1 MKPVPLLLAA
11 ALVVYGV
18 VRRKRIGRGE
28 WIVGGIVVIAAV
40 LYGTGIVHPPSLQ
53 HLIKDAG
60 TQLGKWTYLL
70 VGALAFLETGA
81 FVGLI
86 APGEFTIL
94 VGGVVAGQGTIDLFA
109 LLAIVWVCAVA
120 GDMTS
125 YYMGRRLGRGFMER
139 HGPRVKITHARLEQV
154 EGFFDRHGGK
164 AILIGR
170 FVGLVRAIAPFLAGS
185 SKMPLR
191 QFIPYDVVGAGLW
204 GSTFVLLGYIFWQSF
219 DKVANYAEKGALAL
233 GIVIALAFGIY
244 TAVKWLRVEENRDS
258 AVRWIDEQPWLRWL
272 LPVARRVKAPLVFAW
287 NRLTP
292 GKLGLELTT
301 LLMTGGIGFFVFFG
315 YWHIF
320 TMRATTVGDERAMRV
335 AEDLNNGT
343 LVAISKIVTALG
355 ALPVTG
361 SVAIVIS
368 VMLVVRHRVA
378 EALAVASGMAITV
391 WAVHWAKDAVDRP
404 RPDHPLVSAA
414 DQSYPSGHSAY
425 AVIYVVAAVV
435 IGRVH
440 PTWKGR
446 AAIVAAA
453 LTLLA
458 LIGATRIYLRA
469 HYFSDVIG
477 GYGLATGIFSVTAI
491 VALVVSH
498 LRQNGPATS

>member
-1 MKPVPLLLAA
+1 VKPAPLVIAA
-11 ALVVYGV
+11 AMAIYGI
-18 VRRKRIGRGE
+18 VRRKRISRGE
-28 WIVGGIVVIAAV
+28 WIFGSIVGAALV
-40 LYGTGIVHPPSLQ
+40 LYGTGVIHPPSIQ
-53 HLIKDAG
+53 KLIQDAG
-60 TQLGKWTYLL
+60 THLGKWTYLL

-109 LLAIVWVCAVA
+109 LIAIVWACAVA

-191 QFIPYDVVGAGLW
+191 RFVPYDVVGAGLW
-204 GSTFVLLGYIFWQSF
+204 GTTFVLLGYIFWQSF
-219 DKVANYAEKGALAL
+219 DKVAHYAERGALAL
-233 GIVIALAFGIY
+233 GIVISLAVAIY
-244 TAVKWLRVEENRDS
+244 SAVKWLREEENRS
-258 AVRWIDEQPWLRWL
+258 RAVTFIDDQPLLRWL
-272 LPVARRVKAPLVFAW
+272 LPLGRRLRAPLLFAW

-292 GKLGLELTT
+292 GDLGLELTT
-301 LLMTGGIGFFVFFG
+301 LLMTGGLGFFVFFG

-320 TMRATTVGDERAMRV
+320 TMRATTVGDQRAMKI
-335 AEDLNNGT
+335 AQDLNDGT
-343 LVAISKIVTALG
+343 LVAISKVITALG

-361 SVAIVIS
+361 SVAIIATLS
-368 VMLVVRHRVA
+368 LFARRRVA
-378 EALAVASGMAITV
+378 EALAVASGMALTV
-391 WAVHWAKDAVDRP
+391 WAVHWAKGAVDRP
-404 RPDHPLVSAA
+404 RPDNPLVSAV

-425 AVIYVVAAVV
+425 AVIYIVVAVL
-435 IGRVH
+435 IGRMY

-446 AAIVAAA
+446 FAVVGAAVA
-453 LTLLA
+453 LTL

-469 HYFSDVIG
+469 HYFSDVVG
-477 GYGLATGIFSVTAI
+477 GYGLAFGIFSSTGI
-491 VALVVSH
+491 VALVVRH
-498 LRQNGPATS
+498 LRQNEPAT

>member
-1 MKPVPLLLAA
+1 LLFAA

-18 VRRKRIGRGE
+18 VRRRRIGRGE
-28 WIVGGIVVIAAV
+28 WILGAIVFAAAV
-40 LYGTGIVHPPSLQ
+40 LYGTGVVHPPSLQ

-60 TQLGKWTYLL
+60 DKLGKWTYLL

-109 LLAIVWVCAVA
+109 LIAIVWTCAVA
-120 GDMTS
+120 GDLTS
-125 YYMGRRLGRGFMER
+125 YYMGRRLGREFMER
-139 HGPRVKITHARLEQV
+139 HGPRVKITHERLEQV

-185 SKMPLR
+185 SKVPLR
-191 QFIPYDVVGAGLW
+191 RFIPYDVVGAGLW
-204 GSTFVLLGYIFWQSF
+204 GTTFVLLGYIFWQSF

-233 GIVIALAFGIY
+233 GIVISVAFGLY
-244 TAVKWLRVEENRDS
+244 TAVKWLRVEENRDK
-258 AVRWIDEQPWLRWL
+258 AGAWIEDQPLLRPL
-272 LPVARRVKAPLVFAW
+272 LPLARRVKAPLVFAW

-292 GKLGLELTT
+292 GELGLELTT

-320 TMRATTVGDERAMRV
+320 TMRTTTVGDQRAMRI

-343 LVAISKIVTALG
+343 LVAISKVLTALG
-355 ALPVTG
+355 SLPVTG
-361 SVAIVIS
+361 SLAIVIS
-368 VMLVVRHRVA
+368 VSLAVRHRVA
-378 EALAVASGMAITV
+378 EALAVASGMALTV
-391 WAVHWAKDAVDRP
+391 WAVHWAKGAVDRP
-404 RPDHPLVSAA
+404 RPANPLVSAT
-414 DQSYPSGHSAY
+414 DQSYPSGHAAY
-425 AVIYVVAAVV
+425 AVVYVVAAVV
-435 IGRVH
+435 VSRMY

-446 AAIVAAA
+446 AAIVATA

-498 LRQNGPATS
+498 LRQNEPATT